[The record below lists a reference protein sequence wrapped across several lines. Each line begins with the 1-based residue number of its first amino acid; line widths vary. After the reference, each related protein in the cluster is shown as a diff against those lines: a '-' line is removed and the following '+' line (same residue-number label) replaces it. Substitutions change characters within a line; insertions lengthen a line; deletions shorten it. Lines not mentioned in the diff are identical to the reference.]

1 MEGAWKYPLLF
12 LVQKKQYMNAS
23 IYTYFNLCFYISL
36 LLLTK
41 ASFLLFQLMEAA
53 VFKDSDSKTRMDCL
67 FYCPVWYK
75 LL

>member
-1 MEGAWKYPLLF
+1 
-12 LVQKKQYMNAS
+12 MNAS

-67 FYCPVWYK
+67 FYCPV
-75 LL
+75 